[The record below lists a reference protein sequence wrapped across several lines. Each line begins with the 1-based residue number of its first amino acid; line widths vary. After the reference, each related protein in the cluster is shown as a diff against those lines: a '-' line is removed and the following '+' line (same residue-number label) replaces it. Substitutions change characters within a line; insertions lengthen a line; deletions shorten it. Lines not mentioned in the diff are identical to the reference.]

1 MAPPSSAKF
10 LSWLTGWISTL
21 GWQAAASTGT
31 YLGGTMIQS
40 LIGLNHPDYGFAA
53 WQCTL
58 LMYAV
63 IAVCLTV
70 NTVLVR
76 LLPGLEG
83 LILILHIVGFFA
95 IVIPIVHL
103 APISTNAFV
112 WTDNTNYSGY
122 SSSGVSWLI
131 GQSASAV
138 LFVGYDGVSAISN
151 SITHLI
157 LSDQI

>member
-40 LIGLNHPDYGFAA
+40 LIGLNNPNYGFAA

-58 LMYAV
+58 MMYAV
-63 IAVCLTV
+63 LALCLTV
-70 NTVLVR
+70 NTVLVK

-83 LILILHIVGFFA
+83 LIFILHIVGFFA

-122 SSSGVSWLI
+122 SSSGVSWLV

-138 LFVGYDGVSAISN
+138 LFVGYDGVSFDSPIYRASTPI
-151 SITHLI
+151 
-157 LSDQI
+157 